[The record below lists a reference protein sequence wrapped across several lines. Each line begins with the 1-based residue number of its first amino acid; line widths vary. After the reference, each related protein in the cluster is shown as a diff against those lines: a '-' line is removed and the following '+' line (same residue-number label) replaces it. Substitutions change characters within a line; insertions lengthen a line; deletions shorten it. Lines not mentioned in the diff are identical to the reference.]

1 MLSGLGA
8 GEKPRGSDPEDRATL
23 SENMRKK
30 ALEDKKH
37 KLDELAAALLASKKA
52 KLHKEAHP
60 APSES
65 EIDMGIFSEQ
75 RGNLLEE
82 IFAVSAPTGVKPG
95 KGPRRFDISDIT
107 PPQSPPSRTVR
118 LTPPRDG
125 TREKEKPSEVV
136 AETVGEGGGD
146 VAGDEG
152 VGGKGKGV
160 ETELESSEATP
171 CQTIYTKRA
180 PGGEG
185 ATYGVVRSPQ
195 FEKVHADSWDTHNP
209 ACDDLPHAP
218 RWNLTQ
224 GSRMSDLA
232 NCHDFFSLSLPP
244 AERMF
249 QKRLNRFELLDDHVH
264 AGVNFFATSQKIL
277 REWRLMGEESAEFE
291 DAKKALAEEREKFNA
306 EKKGLQWRL
315 ADAEQKLREQKQV
328 NVQKQ
333 KEWEAACEHT
343 NVEMQSQR
351 EAIVRLSREKK
362 ELAEEAHK
370 ARLAAD
376 KKEKEYVD
384 RIDKLE
390 LLVKQKVSECEAAE
404 KLLAEKTSE
413 CAASDGL
420 VGEISADCRWLLS
433 RAVPLVIFFTLSC

>member
-1 MLSGLGA
+1 
-8 GEKPRGSDPEDRATL
+8 
-23 SENMRKK
+23 MRKK
-30 ALEDKKH
+30 ALEDKKR
-37 KLDELAAALLASKKA
+37 KLDEQAAALFASKKA

-82 IFAVSAPTGVKPG
+82 IFAASAPIGNGVKPG

-107 PPQSPPSRTVR
+107 PPQSPPSRTVG

-125 TREKEKPSEVV
+125 TGEKEKLGEVV
-136 AETVGEGGGD
+136 AETVGEGGGN
-146 VAGDEG
+146 VAGGEG

-160 ETELESSEATP
+160 ETELESSEATSR
-171 CQTIYTKRA
+171 QTIYTKRA

-185 ATYGVVRSPQ
+185 ATSGVVRSPQ

-218 RWNLTQ
+218 WWNLTQ

-244 AERMF
+244 AERI
-249 QKRLNRFELLDDHVH
+249 
-264 AGVNFFATSQKIL
+264 SQEIL

-291 DAKKALAEEREKFNA
+291 DAKKVLAEEREKFNA

-315 ADAEQKLREQKQV
+315 ADAEQKLGEQKQV

-333 KEWEAACEHT
+333 KEWEAACERT

-351 EAIVRLSREKK
+351 EAIVRLSGEKK

-370 ARLAAD
+370 ARLASE

-413 CAASDGL
+413 
-420 VGEISADCRWLLS
+420 
-433 RAVPLVIFFTLSC
+433 